1 MIIACE
7 YCAYRCRCVCTT
19 LRTRPCRSCPRCRGT
34 SPSPPPPG
42 SCSQAAAGCGA
53 ARTPSLQTGRRS
65 ALSGRIYVHISIY
78 HSSRCSSVPYLQHVD
93 TISSTRH
100 IKVWFYLFYQKFFLL
115 FSPSLNPRGKGRRSR
130 STTLQSSWQWHYRN
144 EGN

>member
-1 MIIACE
+1 MN

-34 SPSPPPPG
+34 WPSPPPPG

-53 ARTPSLQTGRRS
+53 ARTPSLQTGEAVS
-65 ALSGRIYVHISIY
+65 AQWACPHLHISSTIHY
-78 HSSRCSSVPYLQHVD
+78 AALQSLTCKHVD
-93 TISSTRH
+93 IISSTRH
-100 IKVWFYLFYQKFFLL
+100 IKMWFYLFYQKFFLL
-115 FSPSLNPRGKGRRSR
+115 FSPSLNPRGKGRRGR
-130 STTLQSSWQWHYRN
+130 STMLQSSWQWHYRN

>member
-1 MIIACE
+1 MN

-53 ARTPSLQTGRRS
+53 ARTPSLQTGEAVS
-65 ALSGRIYVHISIY
+65 TQWACLHISTI
-78 HSSRCSSVPYLQHVD
+78 HHAALQSLTCKHVD
-93 TISSTRH
+93 TISIARY

-115 FSPSLNPRGKGRRSR
+115 FSPSLDPRGKGRRSR
-130 STTLQSSWQWHYRN
+130 STTLQSSWQWH
-144 EGN
+144 